1 MPKARV
7 RNADEFVYDLAEVFS
22 RRVLDQV
29 RKNVELLA
37 YFPELGSANVRES
50 LVERYG
56 PHLRKIAISTFVI
69 VYRYENDVVD
79 VLALVYGPSIR

>member
-7 RNADEFVYDLAEVFS
+7 RIADEFVYDLAEVFS